1 MELDN
6 TFLAEYSDLLL
17 KWVYWRTVID
27 RVEVIPEIIKFAFK
41 IIIAVNDY
49 LSEAEFTVLLSS
61 VINVLER
68 FKGEYIQLVGEL
80 LRSIFDIATVYKDRS
95 LLFWINLLIKEQNTK
110 ALPVNEILKLLI
122 TCYSSDVLTQHLP
135 TLARSP
141 EVLKN

>member
-1 MELDN
+1 MDLDN
-6 TFLAEYSDLLL
+6 AFLAEYSDLLL

-27 RVEVIPEIIKFAFK
+27 RVEVVPDIIKFAYK

-61 VINVLER
+61 MINVLER

-95 LLFWINLLIKEQNTK
+95 LLFWINLLIKEQNTR

-122 TCYSSDVLTQHLP
+122 ASYSSEALTQHLP

-141 EVLKN
+141 

>member
-1 MELDN
+1 MELDDS
-6 TFLAEYSDLLL
+6 FLAEYSDLLF

-27 RVEVIPEIIKFAFK
+27 RSEVIPEIIKFAYK

-49 LSEAEFTVLLSS
+49 LSESEFTVLLSS
-61 VINVLER
+61 MINVLER

-80 LRSIFDIATVYKDRS
+80 LRSIFDMTTVYRERS

-110 ALPVNEILKLLI
+110 TLPVNEILKLLI
-122 TCYSSDVLTQHLP
+122 TYYSSEALTQHLP

-141 EVLKN
+141 